1 MVFIDLEKAY
11 DKVLREV
18 LWRCLEARGVSVAY
32 IKAIK
37 DMYEGAKT
45 RDEVIVKLDSQVVCK
60 RDMIQGN
67 EEIDEDVSHRIR
79 VVRPAMLYGAECW
92 PVKNSHSQKL
102 KVAEMRMLHW
112 MCGFARADRVWNEII
127 RVLANL
133 VNGIIVLSS
142 IALPQ
147 EHNKSKQ
154 RKPTKNDGVTVLQ
167 LGSLM
172 IATTACLSSKALSA
186 LPRLMC
192 ASVLSSRLY
201 YIHFLANERLLK
213 RRSQVQ
219 ALKPTSGLFDQII
232 HSTENVDIIGLFQH
246 LYPKVMVG
254 LPLLRGINPAS
265 CFPRTAIGYEATC
278 YSHIWSEV
286 LLILVHSLT

>member
-1 MVFIDLEKAY
+1 MIRA
-11 DKVLREV
+11 KVLMISWRFGDKPWSKGFRLSRTKTEYLECKFSDEAIGRGGSEV
-18 LWRCLEARGVSVAY
+18 GLPVW
-32 IKAIK
+32 
-37 DMYEGAKT
+37 
-45 RDEVIVKLDSQVVCK
+45 
-60 RDMIQGN
+60 
-67 EEIDEDVSHRIR
+67 
-79 VVRPAMLYGAECW
+79 PAMLYEAECW
-92 PVKNSHSQKL
+92 SVKNSHIQKL

-112 MCGFARADRVWNEII
+112 MCGFARVDRVRNEII
-127 RVLANL
+127 REKVGVVSVEDKMREVRLRWYGLVMRRGIDVPVRRCGGLAL
-133 VNGIIVLSS
+133 DSFKRGRGRPKKYWREVIKCDME
-142 IALPQ
+142 Q
-147 EHNKSKQ
+147 
-154 RKPTKNDGVTVLQ
+154 LQ
-167 LGSLM
+167 LTEDMTLDRK
-172 IATTACLSSKALSA
+172 ACLSSKALSA
-186 LPRLMC
+186 LPCLMC